1 MDQAKTLRQMLGAA
15 RPLVTPIFGDLQAGY
30 AVCVARLVLE
40 QHAQH
45 QNTAL
50 LFDGSA
56 HGVSALFDGLG
67 HPQDLMAFFRG
78 RKNLEDLV
86 VRLADRQY
94 WVAAQEGLSGLSK
107 KPQQVDALLG
117 NFHRLPVSC
126 DYFYTTLPYG
136 AWKLAGYLAPASE
149 WFWVVQPT
157 AHSVTQVF
165 QGIRH
170 SSGVDENCQHRVI
183 VAGVKNTDEADHVF
197 SNLLDTTMRF
207 LVKPLQYAGHL
218 PVLAA
223 GKPLNQIS
231 RDMIQ
236 AGRRVAKLICSLE
249 EHAFAP

>member
-1 MDQAKTLRQMLGAA
+1 MDQAKTLRQMLGTD
-15 RPLVTPIFGDLQAGY
+15 RPLVTPIFGDLQADY

-50 LFDGSA
+50 LFDGSI
-56 HGVSALFDGLG
+56 HGLNALCAGSGLQ
-67 HPQDLMAFFRG
+67 HDLMAFFRG

-86 VRLADRQY
+86 LRLADRQY
-94 WVAAQEGLSGLSK
+94 WVPAQEGLLGLSK
-107 KPQQVDALLG
+107 KPQQADVLLG

-126 DYFYTTLPYG
+126 DYFYATLPYD
-136 AWKLAGYLAPASE
+136 AWKLAGHLAPDSE

-165 QGIRH
+165 QSIRH

-218 PVLAA
+218 PMLAA

-231 RDMIQ
+231 REMIR